1 MWPVTPFAQLSG
13 FPIWCTKVLKLGS
26 LKWKESCCSGC
37 VMGIAHSEQLVGL
50 NLVAY
55 NGPRKHSWTIAHNYS
70 CVEFSVF
77 PFLSKLTSSE
87 SNKGV
92 ALFLFPPQ
100 WGLNFLDL
108 GKGCTKSGVTYHSQ
122 LVSPIM
128 IMLTYKKTIPILPL
142 LFVFHLYLVIPI
154 DKNTYRYNSNTYETL
169 HCKQWAC
176 S

>member
-1 MWPVTPFAQLSG
+1 MTCDTLCSAFWIPYLLHKGSQTWLFEMKRVMLLGLCNDHSTFWTACGVKSSG
-13 FPIWCTKVLKLGS
+13 LQWSRGNT
-26 LKWKESCCSGC
+26 
-37 VMGIAHSEQLVGL
+37 AGL
-50 NLVAY
+50 LLT
-55 NGPRKHSWTIAHNYS
+55 TIHVWS
-70 CVEFSVF
+70 
-77 PFLSKLTSSE
+77 
-87 SNKGV
+87 
-92 ALFLFPPQ
+92 FLFSAHKLREQQRCSFILIPPQ

-108 GKGCTKSGVTYHSQ
+108 GKGCTKSGITYHSQ

-142 LFVFHLYLVIPI
+142 LFVFQLYLVIPI